1 MADFIT
7 LLSGSAVAWPLV
19 ARAQTAT
26 GRPLIGILLPQ
37 FAATTARNMEAMPGA
52 LRELGYV
59 EAATLARIPLRGWSD
74 GALPALAAEMV
85 ALKPKCHRRWVG
97 PGHSRRSRKSRL
109 AWRRALRDREGM
121 SLEFGCSAELT
132 NADRQAD

>member
-59 EAATLARIPLRGWSD
+59 VAATLVEFRYAD
-74 GALPALAAEMV
+74 GATER
-85 ALKPKCHRRWVG
+85 C
-97 PGHSRRSRKSRL
+97 
-109 AWRRALRDREGM
+109 LR
-121 SLEFGCSAELT
+121 
-132 NADRQAD
+132 